1 MLSESDIIHDL
12 KNSFPSHIGD
22 DAAVIQAFGEQSYV
36 ITKDLLV
43 EDTHFRQSYYD
54 PASLAQ
60 KALQVN
66 LSDVAAMG
74 AKPSFILLGIAIP
87 EKNAAYAKAF
97 LDNFALQVKQA
108 GLILIGGDT
117 VKSPD
122 KLMISI
128 TAIGVADKKNLRYR
142 STAKINDIICVAGEL
157 GCAHVGFLACEQ
169 ALMGFEPF
177 QAAFLRP
184 KAKLAEGQW
193 LAQQQ
198 PVTSMMDLSDS
209 LYVDLN
215 RLCNSSEIGA
225 ELNLDQ
231 LKPEKEFTIAC
242 EKLGIEPVQAMLSGG
257 EDYGLLFTTEKAAY
271 NLLSQK
277 FYQKFGYKI
286 TPIGSITENRGLKL
300 IENGQEK
307 NLILQP
313 FSHFGEIS

>member
-1 MLSESDIIHDL
+1 MLSETDIIHDL

-22 DAAVIQAFGEQSYV
+22 DAAVIPAFGEQSYV

-43 EDTHFRQSYYD
+43 EDTHFRQSYVD
-54 PASLAQ
+54 APSLAQ

-74 AKPSFILLGIAIP
+74 AKPCFILLGIAIP

-117 VKSPD
+117 VKSVD

-128 TAIGVADKKNLRYR
+128 TAIGLADTENIRYR
-142 STAKINDIICVAGEL
+142 SKAKIGDIICVAGEL
-157 GCAHVGFLACEQ
+157 GHAHVGFLACEQ
-169 ALMGFEPF
+169 AKQGFEAY

-184 KAKLAEGQW
+184 MAKLAEGQW
-193 LAQQQ
+193 LAQQHA
-198 PVTSMMDLSDS
+198 VTSMMDLSDS
-209 LYVDLN
+209 LYVDLK
-215 RLCNSSEIGA
+215 RLCKSSEIGA

-231 LKPEKEFTIAC
+231 LKPEKDFTVAC

-257 EDYGLLFTTEKAAY
+257 EDYGLLFTIEKAAY
-271 NLLSQK
+271 DLLSQK

-286 TPIGSITENRGLKL
+286 TPVGSITSSKEIKF
-300 IENGQEK
+300 IENGVGK
-307 NLILQP
+307 NLILRP
-313 FSHFGEIS
+313 FSHFGETP